1 MHDDCFPPGFFI
13 GGFEC
18 STHRR
23 SDRARIDVSRGTAH
37 DIHVAQ
43 DYAACRAIGIDTVRD
58 GLRWHLIEGEAGH
71 YDWSSWRPMLAA
83 ADHTGTTVIWD
94 LWHYGT
100 PEFVDIW
107 SLDFVERLAAFARAA
122 ALIFREHSDA
132 VPWWCPLN
140 EMSFFSF
147 IAGDAGAFEPYAIGR
162 GFELKCQL
170 ARAAIAVAA
179 VLRDVDPRARLLWA
193 EPSIAIHPPSYQD
206 RDIGLAMGAHLAQY
220 QAYDMI
226 SGRFLPEL
234 GGHPD
239 LLDLIG
245 LNYYPANQWV
255 WGGSTVPFGSHAYRP
270 LAELIAETST
280 RYGRPMILAET
291 GAEGS
296 ARRAWFGYIC
306 DEVFD
311 ARAAG
316 HPIGGVCLY
325 PVTNYPG
332 WDDDRIC
339 ATGLFGEADASGTRA
354 IYRPLADE
362 LRRQQ
367 DRLSSSPKPGA
378 TV

>member
-1 MHDDCFPPGFFI
+1 ML
-13 GGFEC
+13 
-18 STHRR
+18 TAAR
-23 SDRARIDVSRGTAH
+23 S
-37 DIHVAQ
+37 
-43 DYAACRAIGIDTVRD
+43 
-58 GLRWHLIEGEAGH
+58 
-71 YDWSSWRPMLAA
+71 
-83 ADHTGTTVIWD
+83 TGTTVIWD

-100 PEFVDIW
+100 PAFVDIW
-107 SLDFVERLAAFARAA
+107 SPDFVERLSALARAA
-122 ALIFREHSDA
+122 ALVFREHSDA

-170 ARAAIAVAA
+170 ARAAIAVATA
-179 VLRDVDPRARLLWA
+179 LREVDPRARFLWA
-193 EPSIAIHPPSYQD
+193 EPLIAVHPRSHEDQD
-206 RDIGLAMGAHLAQY
+206 LGTAMGAHLAQY

-226 SGRFLPEL
+226 AGRFLPEL
-234 GGHPD
+234 GGRPE

-255 WGGSTVPFGSHAYRP
+255 WSGSTVPFGSHAYRP
-270 LAELIAETST
+270 LAELIAEVSA
-280 RYGRPMILAET
+280 RYRRPMIVAET

-296 ARRAWFGYIC
+296 ARRAWFSYIC

-316 HPIGGVCLY
+316 HAVGGICLY

-332 WDDDRIC
+332 WDDDRLC
-339 ATGLFGEADASGTRA
+339 ATGLFGETGVDGTRA
-354 IYRPLADE
+354 IYAPLADE

-367 DRLSSSPKPGA
+367 DRVSSSAKPTA